1 MVWTVTLCKW
11 FCFLVSGREFF
22 GTLIVKHLLRHCDRV
37 VFPRSGPCLFMS
49 FSTPFS
55 DLASKIHT
63 LFQTCRW
70 SQNATLLVYIK
81 QKLCHH
87 CKKKDF
93 LKSIH
98 HFRICMLQFL
108 SYSFGTKTTNTLIH
122 NRSSLVNHTRFQTKN
137 YGQNLYPFSDQ
148 NGTKTLPFGWHIP
161 IHYIHTYMAYI
172 RDSPPHPSLGSQTL
186 LCRHPLNTNTKI
198 IATKRFLKIHLEFA

>member
-37 VFPRSGPCLFMS
+37 VFPRIGPCLFMS

-70 SQNATLLVYIK
+70 SQNATLLVYRK

-93 LKSIH
+93 LKYIH

-108 SYSFGTKTTNTLIH
+108 SYSFGTKTTNTWIH
-122 NRSSLVNHTRFQTKN
+122 NRSSLVNHTRFKTKMGKI
-137 YGQNLYPFSDQ
+137 YTRFR
-148 NGTKTLPFGWHIP
+148 TKTVQKPYPLGGTYLYIT
-161 IHYIHTYMAYI
+161 YIHI
-172 RDSPPHPSLGSQTL
+172 WL
-186 LCRHPLNTNTKI
+186 I
-198 IATKRFLKIHLEFA
+198 

>member
-37 VFPRSGPCLFMS
+37 VFPRIGPCLFMS

-122 NRSSLVNHTRFQTKN
+122 NRSSLVNHTRFKTKMGKI
-137 YGQNLYPFSDQ
+137 YTRFR
-148 NGTKTLPFGWHIP
+148 TKTVQKPYPLGGTYLYIT
-161 IHYIHTYMAYI
+161 YIHI
-172 RDSPPHPSLGSQTL
+172 WL
-186 LCRHPLNTNTKI
+186 I
-198 IATKRFLKIHLEFA
+198 